1 MPYSPLGPRLTFPF
15 SRYSSSSMLMWFQ
28 NEFKPPIYHPLA
40 AAHQCFCKENASYT
54 LWLLS
59 FLCHLGNK
67 KAFIEVDFIIC
78 TFFSLAPFSR
88 LFFFIWMFQEIWI
101 KKGGFCAFN
110 KIADG
115 VLQSDERDSE
125 LELHI
130 IMICI
135 FLLFKEKM
143 VLLLSNVHPNEIVL
157 RGEPPSVDYKLSD
170 RKVNQVTV
178 NCEVHIT
185 WAFKG
190 WPPTIKY
197 YLML

>member
-1 MPYSPLGPRLTFPF
+1 MFLQRKCILYALAPIFSLPFGEQKGFYRSRLH
-15 SRYSSSSMLMWFQ
+15 YL
-28 NEFKPPIYHPLA
+28 H
-40 AAHQCFCKENASYT
+40 
-54 LWLLS
+54 
-59 FLCHLGNK
+59 
-67 KAFIEVDFIIC
+67 
-78 TFFSLAPFSR
+78 FFSLAPFSR

-135 FLLFKEKM
+135 FILFKEKM